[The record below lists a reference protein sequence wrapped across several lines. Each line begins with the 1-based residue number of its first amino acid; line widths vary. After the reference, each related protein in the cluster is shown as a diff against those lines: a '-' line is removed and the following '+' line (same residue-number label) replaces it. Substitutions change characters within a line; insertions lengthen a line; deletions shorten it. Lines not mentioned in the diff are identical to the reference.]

1 MKTTGTF
8 LGWFEF
14 RPVEEHSTAVVELG
28 YRLNQAAWGHGYAT
42 EGSRA
47 LIHKGFTDMEVERV
61 TANTMA
67 VNTRSRRVMEKSGL
81 SFVRNFTGDWPEA
94 IEGSEH
100 GEIEYELTRTES
112 AKPRVLVLC
121 GGFAGLETAFALRRQ
136 VGERVGLTVV
146 ADQDSFLFKPN
157 TIYIPFG
164 RDEDSLRIP
173 LPGTLARRRIA
184 LQERRVAEVDPDAR
198 AVGLTDETR
207 LRYDF
212 LVIAT
217 GAAMRPQEV
226 PGLAEHAQTI
236 WTPQQMR
243 ALGGHLRE
251 LESAVRAGR
260 HRRVLFLV
268 PPNNKCAGPL
278 YEIVLMLDTWLRRSA
293 VRDGVELTWPTY
305 ESGYIQAFG
314 PRLHEVVKAEFA
326 RRDVHGHTDAVA
338 VKVSEQ
344 EVAYTDGTI
353 RPFDLLVSFPP
364 YVAAVDYPALAR
376 DDRGFLTTEPS
387 TRRLVGHPEI
397 YAPGDAGDFPVKQA
411 FLAFL
416 QADAVADDLAAVI
429 APSTSR
435 LPKPFVPTS
444 MCVMET
450 LDSATFAQV
459 PLELSGDPAHP
470 VRVARGAGG
479 AYRVGTSPLWRLGK
493 KALGVYLPVQFRAGR
508 PFHQGLPWRAMQL
521 ALDGMS
527 RVLAAGPSN

>member
-1 MKTTGTF
+1 
-8 LGWFEF
+8 
-14 RPVEEHSTAVVELG
+14 
-28 YRLNQAAWGHGYAT
+28 
-42 EGSRA
+42 
-47 LIHKGFTDMEVERV
+47 
-61 TANTMA
+61 MA
-67 VNTRSRRVMEKSGL
+67 
-81 SFVRNFTGDWPEA
+81 
-94 IEGSEH
+94 
-100 GEIEYELTRTES
+100 
-112 AKPRVLVLC
+112 AKPRVLVLG

-164 RDEDSLRIP
+164 GTEDSLRIP
-173 LPGTLARRRIA
+173 LPGPLARRRIT
-184 LQERRVAEVDPDAR
+184 LHEGQVAEVDPDAR
-198 AVGLTDETR
+198 AVGLTDGTR

-217 GAAMRPQEV
+217 GAAMRPHEV

-243 ALGGHLRE
+243 TLGGRLRE
-251 LESAVRAGR
+251 LAAAVRTGQ

-293 VRDGVELTWPTY
+293 ARDGVDLTWTTY

-314 PRLHEVVKAEFA
+314 PRLHEVVAAEFA
-326 RRDVHGHTDAVA
+326 RRGIEGHTDAVA
-338 VKVSEQ
+338 LKVTEQ
-344 EVAYTDGTI
+344 EVAYADGTT

-376 DDRGFLTTEPS
+376 DDRGFLTTEPA

-416 QADAVADDLAAVI
+416 QADATADHLAAIVGRP
-429 APSTSR
+429 ASR
-435 LPKPFVPTS
+435 PPKPFVPTS

-450 LDSATFAQV
+450 LDHATFAQV

-470 VRVARGAGG
+470 VRVAAGAGD

-493 KALGVYLPVQFRAGR
+493 KALGVYLPLRFRAGR
-508 PFHQGLPWRAMQL
+508 PFHQGLPWQAMQL

-527 RVLAAGPSN
+527 RVLATGPSR